1 MNKKTIYTVWKIFLN
16 RWEKMNLKLIS
27 DNTVCILN
35 ESKKKVQSNYSPAW
49 FSD

>member
-16 RWEKMNLKLIS
+16 RWEKINLKLIS

-35 ESKKKVQSNYSPAW
+35 ESKKKFNPISPALLY
-49 FSD
+49 D